1 MTSWTHSHA
10 NVANSILLNK
20 SPASQNNFGRN
31 LHYYYLRSKILN
43 SKMKKVMILM
53 LSLMMLSGSAMA
65 QDSQFNG
72 QDSKVMRPKR
82 VRMTQEQMTE
92 KMISELKLD
101 EKQAKKVTKLNKKF
115 KTLIEGEQQEN
126 MKGQRPPMGQGRPD
140 GNRGG
145 GRPNGGFGG
154 GMPGGG
160 MGGPGGTGGFGG
172 GMGGRGGGGMQG
184 GPRGGMPPGG
194 SDSQQA
200 SYDYD
205 KQQTKY
211 DNQMRK
217 LLSDEQYEGYLKLRP
232 QFYSQRRVR
241 EFLMGGNDMNSEM
254 GMPPGGF
261 GGHGSRQKDIKYSGA
276 TSLTT
281 AATETGKA
289 YESTKTDESALM
301 ISTKGAVTVS
311 QPTISKTG
319 DSDGGDNCSF
329 YGVNAALLVKGG
341 STTTIKGGTISSSA
355 TGANGVFSY
364 GGNGGRNGA
373 DGDGTTVI
381 IEDTKI
387 TTTGNGSG
395 GIMTTGGGVMK
406 AKNLTVNT
414 SGRSSAP
421 IRSDRGGGIVTVEG
435 GSYTSSGQG
444 SPVIYST
451 ADITVSNAVLTSTMS
466 EGAVIEGKNSITLNN
481 CQMTVSNTRRNSHA
495 QFLDGIMLFQ
505 SFSGDAA
512 KGNSHFT
519 MNGGTLKN
527 QQGHLFHVTNTNAI
541 ITLNGVKLVNEDP
554 AKVLLSV
561 CADGW
566 KGAGNKATLNAV
578 SQLLDGN
585 ILVGSDSELTLT
597 LSDGSSFTG
606 SISGNI
612 TNATG
617 NTVSTETGK
626 VDVTLDEGCTWN
638 LTADTYITSFTGDAS
653 HIKSNGHCLY
663 VNGKMMNIQ

>member
-1 MTSWTHSHA
+1 
-10 NVANSILLNK
+10 
-20 SPASQNNFGRN
+20 
-31 LHYYYLRSKILN
+31 
-43 SKMKKVMILM
+43 M

-65 QDSQFNG
+65 QMTEQREPSSSLEWPSRDGIRQSQDSQFNG

-115 KTLIEGEQQEN
+115 KTLIEGEQQVN

-160 MGGPGGTGGFGG
+160 MGGPGGAGGFGG
-172 GMGGRGGGGMQG
+172 DMQG
-184 GPRGGMPPGG
+184 GPRGGIPPGD

-217 LLSDEQYEGYLKLRP
+217 LLSDEQYEGYLKMRP

-241 EFLMGGNDMNSEM
+241 EFLMGGNGMNSEM

-276 TSLTT
+276 TSLAT

-301 ISTKGAVTVS
+301 ISTKGGVTVS

-421 IRSDRGGGIVTVEG
+421 IRSDCGGGIVTVEG

-541 ITLNGVKLVNEDP
+541 ITLNGVKLVNNDP
-554 AKVLLSV
+554 TKVILSV

-566 KGAGNKATLNAV
+566 QGAGNKAILNAV
-578 SQLLDGN
+578 SQQLDGN
-585 ILVGSDSELTLT
+585 ILVGSDSELILTLT
-597 LSDGSSFTG
+597 DGSSFTG
-606 SISGNI
+606 SIGGNI
-612 TNATG
+612 TNAAG

-653 HIKSNGHCLY
+653 RIKSNGHCLY
-663 VNGKMMNIQ
+663 VNGKELKTKE

>member
-1 MTSWTHSHA
+1 
-10 NVANSILLNK
+10 
-20 SPASQNNFGRN
+20 
-31 LHYYYLRSKILN
+31 
-43 SKMKKVMILM
+43 M

-65 QDSQFNG
+65 QMTEQRELSL
-72 QDSKVMRPKR
+72 RPKR

-115 KTLIEGEQQEN
+115 KTLIEGEQQDN

-145 GRPNGGFGG
+145 GRPSGGFGG

-160 MGGPGGTGGFGG
+160 MGGPGGAGGF
-172 GMGGRGGGGMQG
+172 GGGMQG

-217 LLSDEQYEGYLKLRP
+217 MLSDEQYEGYLKLKP

-241 EFLMGGNDMNSEM
+241 EFLMGGNNMNGEM

-261 GGHGSRQKDIKYSGA
+261 GGGPGSRQKDIKYTGA
-276 TSLTT
+276 TSLT
-281 AATETGKA
+281 AATIETGKT
-289 YESTKTDESALM
+289 YESSKTDECALL
-301 ISTKGAVTVS
+301 ISTKEALTIS
-311 QPTISKTG
+311 QPNINKTG

-355 TGANGVFSY
+355 MGANGVFSY

-373 DGDGTTVI
+373 EGDGTTVI

-395 GIMTTGGGVMK
+395 GIMTTGGGVTK

-435 GSYTSSGQG
+435 GCYTSSGQG

-495 QFLDGIMLFQ
+495 QFFDGIMLFQ

-512 KGNSHFT
+512 TGNSHFT

-554 AKVLLSV
+554 AMVLLSV

-566 KGAGNKATLNAV
+566 QGAGNKATLNAV
-578 SQLLDGN
+578 SQQLDGN

-597 LSDGSSFTG
+597 LTDGSSFTG
-606 SISGNI
+606 SIGGNI
-612 TNATG
+612 TNAAG
-617 NTVSTETGK
+617 NIVSTETGK

-663 VNGKMMNIQ
+663 VNGKELKTKE